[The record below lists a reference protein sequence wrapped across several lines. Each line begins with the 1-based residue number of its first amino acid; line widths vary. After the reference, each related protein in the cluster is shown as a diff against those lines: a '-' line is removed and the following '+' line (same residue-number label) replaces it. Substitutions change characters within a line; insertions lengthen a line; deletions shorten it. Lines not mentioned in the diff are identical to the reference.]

1 MTIQRTGG
9 DAAKIALMIYTV
21 LFWTFAAYI
30 AIVAGSASLFVGF
43 IGCCGAVQRMR
54 CLIVGFMLCLFVL
67 FLADVSIGTLALVFR
82 NKFAN
87 GQLTVY
93 IKNMTHTRYNRDAW
107 VKPLLDT
114 VQFYLASSDST
125 LEENLKSLVSFSY
138 GVSMEMEENRKVTAM
153 LDKLQFYQQ
162 CCGGESP
169 RDYLNSFWFITNT
182 ERGTRSFVPPSCC
195 RQSQMGR
202 AWAPA
207 PIDPMCTT
215 YAYDSQAFAS
225 SVHNVVSA
233 EVANSVLETL
243 GPMGGVFR
251 LLWLLLDSA
260 HRI

>member
-1 MTIQRTGG
+1 MV
-9 DAAKIALMIYTV
+9 AVHLWKIFYPLPARKPCRFSQEIHFRSFFLCVCPVRAV
-21 LFWTFAAYI
+21 LT
-30 AIVAGSASLFVGF
+30 SLFG
-43 IGCCGAVQRMR
+43 
-54 CLIVGFMLCLFVL
+54 
-67 FLADVSIGTLALVFR
+67 VF
-82 NKFAN
+82 
-87 GQLTVY
+87 Q
-93 IKNMTHTRYNRDAW
+93 
-107 VKPLLDT
+107 
-114 VQFYLASSDST
+114 
-125 LEENLKSLVSFSY
+125 
-138 GVSMEMEENRKVTAM
+138 
-153 LDKLQFYQQ
+153 QQ